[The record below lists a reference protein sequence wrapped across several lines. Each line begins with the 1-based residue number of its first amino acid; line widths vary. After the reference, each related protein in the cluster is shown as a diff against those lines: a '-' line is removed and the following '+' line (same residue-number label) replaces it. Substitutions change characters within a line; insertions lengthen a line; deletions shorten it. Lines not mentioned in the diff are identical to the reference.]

1 MLLSED
7 FPKKKSKSKSIHSGC
22 AFQDGACNSKFNN
35 NGETWGVV
43 DLSFGGVEEAAKTL
57 AHELGHMVCIKAT
70 IERVPD
76 LIWAPDSD
84 VSKE

>member
-1 MLLSED
+1 M
-7 FPKKKSKSKSIHSGC
+7 
-22 AFQDGACNSKFNN
+22 
-35 NGETWGVV
+35 V